1 MADTPT
7 PAYSVRIRVRMENRP
22 GMLGELAIAIGAV
35 GANISA
41 LQGFEVKT
49 ASLDEDVV
57 VNCASEA
64 HQEQVRAAV
73 EGIDGIQI
81 LEFEDRTFHM
91 HEGGK
96 IEVLSLAPVRDV
108 EDLSMAYTPGVAR
121 VCMEIA
127 KNPPA
132 AHRYT
137 IKKNTVAI
145 VSDGTAVLGLG
156 DIGPEGAMPV
166 MEGKA
171 LLFKHFAGV
180 DAFPICLNTKDPEE
194 IIETVLRLEPTFGG
208 INLEDIAA
216 PGAFEVEERLDEYMD
231 IPVFH
236 DDQHGTAIVTLAA
249 LENALKIVDKDMADL
264 KVVVVGVGAAGV
276 AVSKILMN
284 AGVRNVIGADRQGAV
299 HTSREGLNRSKQWFA
314 ENTNP
319 EGLSGSLTQIMP
331 GADVFIGLSGPNLI
345 ERSDVERMASNPIV
359 FAMANP
365 DPEIRPELI
374 QDVAAVIATGRSDFP
389 NQINNVLAFPGVF
402 RGALDAGARRIT
414 ENMKVAAARAI
425 ASTVEPDELAPDF
438 IIPSVFNPRV
448 SVAVAEAC
456 AEAARA
462 DGVCR

>member
-216 PGAFEVEERLDEYMD
+216 PGAFEVEERLDECMD